1 MLWKFLLS
9 LQKTI
14 MVLTSFAI
22 VIIMS
27 LWAILRYVFHTD
39 MYGME
44 EVVVMV
50 AFWLYFM
57 ANSYAVYEKS
67 HVKADIIPS
76 MLNKRHQNYIK
87 PILYGLMLIACIIYS
102 IWSFDTVRFSYI
114 EKPKTM
120 ALSIPFWIGHLSI
133 FVGFILST
141 FYSGIYFIQS
151 LIEAIKT
158 LKDKNYTSNSNEEDA
173 FVL

>member
-1 MLWKFLLS
+1 
-9 LQKTI
+9 
-14 MVLTSFAI
+14 
-22 VIIMS
+22 MS

-67 HVKADIIPS
+67 HVKADILPS
-76 MLNKRHQNYIK
+76 MLNKRHQQLIK
-87 PILYGLMLIACIIYS
+87 PVLYGLMLIACIIYS
-102 IWSFDTVRFSYI
+102 IWSFDTVHFSYI
-114 EKPKTM
+114 EKPTTM
-120 ALSIPFWIGHLSI
+120 ALAIPFWIGHLSI
-133 FVGFILST
+133 LVGFILSA
-141 FYSGIYFIQS
+141 FYSGVYFIQS
-151 LIEAIKT
+151 LMEAIKT
-158 LKDKNYTSNSNEEDA
+158 LKDKNYTSASDSNNEDA

>member
-1 MLWKFLLS
+1 M
-9 LQKTI
+9 I
-14 MVLTSFAI
+14 VASFAI

-67 HVKADIIPS
+67 HVKADILPS
-76 MLNKRHQNYIK
+76 MLGGRAQNYIK
-87 PILYGLMLIACIIYS
+87 PVLYALMFFASILYS
-102 IWSFDTVRFSYI
+102 IWSFDTVQFSYI
-114 EKPKTM
+114 EKPITM
-120 ALSIPFWIGHLSI
+120 ALQIPFWIGHLSI
-133 FVGFILST
+133 FVGFVLSA
-141 FYSGIYFIQS
+141 FYSGVYFIQS
-151 LIEAIKT
+151 LMEAIKT
-158 LKDKNYTSNSNEEDA
+158 LKDKDYSSGVNEDT